1 VSDTRVPAIA
11 GVLCFRSCGE
21 LVRARRF
28 SFHRLLGGVD
38 RAARLAP
45 VSAK

>member
-1 VSDTRVPAIA
+1 VPAIA
-11 GVLCFRSCGE
+11 GTQCFRSGGE

-28 SFHRLLGGVD
+28 SFQRLLGAVD